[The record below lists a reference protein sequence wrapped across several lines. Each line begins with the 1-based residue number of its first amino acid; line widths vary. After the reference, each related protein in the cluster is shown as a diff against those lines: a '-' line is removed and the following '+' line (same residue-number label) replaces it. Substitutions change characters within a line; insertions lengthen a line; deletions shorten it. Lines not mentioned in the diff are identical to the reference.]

1 MRMSL
6 RSIPGVLGLAAVCS
20 LAVGLPRTPVT
31 AAQSAS
37 FTIPFEDYT
46 LPNGLR
52 VILSPDKAT
61 PTVAVNVWYHVGSKN
76 EVRGRTGFAHFFEH
90 VMFTGSGHVPYGLH
104 DKLTEGVGGFN
115 NGTTNNDRTTYFE
128 SVPSNYLE
136 TQLWLESD
144 RMGFLLETLDL
155 AKMNA
160 QRDIV
165 KNERRQ
171 GVDNQPYGR
180 VDEILSHATYPASH
194 PYSWDVIGSMAD
206 LSAATED
213 DVKSFFR
220 TYYAPN
226 NAILAIAGDF
236 DPARTKTLITKYF
249 GELPRGKPF
258 ERPAVSP
265 VKLAG
270 ETRLIY
276 EDRVPVSRLVIQ
288 WPTVGE
294 RSADTQALNL
304 LGGILAGDRTDRL
317 TKALVYDQ
325 QAAASVGAGQNSNED
340 VGEFRITV
348 TPRPGH
354 SLEKLEASVDAL
366 LQKLKSEGPGADELK
381 RARASLEL
389 GFLRGLESNLNKT
402 FMLSDGA
409 GYHSDP
415 GYFKKE
421 YAAIGAVTPADVQRV
436 AKTYLTGDRVV
447 LSVVPMGEW
456 AQAAKAS
463 EGKRLSR
470 NTDELPVAN
479 VQGAKPPASAPA
491 PPAVPPSPVKSS
503 FDRKV
508 IPTPGAVPPLTVP
521 TWTRSTLANGAELVV
536 IERKGLPLVDFGIWL
551 VGGADQ
557 FEPFPKPGIASFVGP
572 MMLEGT
578 KSKNGEQLAE
588 AQQLLGTRLAI
599 GLGGQTGSL
608 GFTSTT
614 ATFKDTLTLL
624 MDVLLNPTFPADAL
638 ERQRSQRL
646 IGFKQQTAR
655 TAGIAQRVFPKLLYG
670 DEHQLGRVISEASLT
685 GITRDDLVAYHKA
698 YLQPGRAMVVV
709 SGDVNAAEVKKTIE
723 SALAPWA
730 RAGARPAFDYAKLP
744 APKAATIYLVDQPK
758 AAQSTVTIGN
768 PGPPRSTADY
778 YALEVM
784 NAMLGGLFQS
794 RLNANIREEK
804 GYSYGVGSGFGY
816 GRGPGAFRTGGEIVS
831 ADTDKALMEFMKE
844 LRGIMG
850 PRPVTDE
857 ELTTAKA
864 SLIQSLPAEFET
876 VSSVNGAIA
885 SLWLQGLPDDYYQQF
900 VAKVSG
906 VTKEDVV
913 RVAKQY
919 IDLEHLVILVVGD
932 RATIEAPIRATTI
945 APVVILDAEGRPV
958 K

>member
-6 RSIPGVLGLAAVCS
+6 RSIPGILALTVA
-20 LAVGLPRTPVT
+20 VT
-31 AAQSAS
+31 AAQSAPS
-37 FTIPFEDYT
+37 VTIPFEDYT

-52 VILSPDKAT
+52 VVLAPSKAT
-61 PTVAVNVWYHVGSKN
+61 PTVAVNMWYHVGSKN

-115 NGTTNNDRTTYFE
+115 NGTTSNDRTTYYE
-128 SVPSNYLE
+128 QVPSNYLE

-180 VDEILSHATYPASH
+180 VDEILSHATYPRSH
-194 PYSWDVIGSMAD
+194 PYSWDVIGSLED
-206 LSAATED
+206 LTAATEE

-226 NAILAIAGDF
+226 NTILSIAGDF
-236 DPARTKTLITKYF
+236 DPAQAKAWITKYF
-249 GELPRGKPF
+249 GEFPRGRAF
-258 ERPAVSP
+258 ERPNAPP
-265 VKLAG
+265 VQLAG

-294 RSADTQALNL
+294 KSPDGQALNL
-304 LGGILAGDRTDRL
+304 LGAILAGDRTDRL

-325 QAAASVGAGQNSNED
+325 QAAASIGAGQNTNED

-354 SLEKLEASVDAL
+354 SLGELETSIDAL
-366 LQKLKSEGPGADELK
+366 ISKLKSEGPGADELK

-389 GFLRGLESNLNKT
+389 GFLRGLESNLNKA
-402 FMLSDGA
+402 FILADGA
-409 GYHSDP
+409 GFHNDP
-415 GYFKKE
+415 GHFKKE
-421 YAAIGAVTPADVQRV
+421 YADIGAVTPADVQRV
-436 AKTYLTGDRVV
+436 ANKYLTADRVV

-456 AQAAKAS
+456 AQASKADQ
-463 EGKRLSR
+463 GKRFSK
-470 NTDELPVAN
+470 NTDDLPTAN
-479 VQGAKPPASAPA
+479 VKTTAAPPASQGQSA
-491 PPAVPPSPVKSS
+491 PPAPVKSS
-503 FDRKV
+503 FDRTV
-508 IPTPGAVPPLTVP
+508 TPKPGPVPPLTVP
-521 TWTRSTLANGAELVV
+521 KWTKSTLANGAGLIV

-551 VGGADQ
+551 MGGAEHV
-557 FEPFPKPGIASFVGP
+557 EPFEKPGVASFIGP

-578 KSKNGEQLAE
+578 KTKNGEQLAE
-588 AQQLLGTRLAI
+588 AQQQLGIRLAI
-599 GLGGQTGSL
+599 GIGGQTGSV

-614 ATFKDTLTLL
+614 TTFKDTLTLL
-624 MDVLLNPTFPADAL
+624 MDVVLNPTFPNDAL

-646 IGFKQQTAR
+646 IGFKQQMAR
-655 TAGIAQRVFPKLLYG
+655 TAGIAGRVFPKLLYG
-670 DEHQLGRVISEASLT
+670 DEHQLGRVISEGSLSS
-685 GITRDDLVAYHKA
+685 ITREDLLAFHKA
-698 YLQPGRAMVVV
+698 YMQPGRAMVVV
-709 SGDVNAAEVKKTIE
+709 SGDVNPAEVKKTIE
-723 SALAPWA
+723 SAMAPWA
-730 RAGARPAFDYAKLP
+730 KAGAMPAFNYSKLP
-744 APKAATIYLVDQPK
+744 APKATTIYLVDQPK
-758 AAQSTVTIGN
+758 AAQSTVAIGN

-794 RLNANIREEK
+794 RLNANIREDK
-804 GYSYGVGSGFGY
+804 GYSYGVGSGFGF
-816 GRGPGAFRTGGEIVS
+816 GRGPGAFRTGGDIVS
-831 ADTDKALMEFMKE
+831 DKTDAALVEFMKE
-844 LRGIMG
+844 LRGILG

-857 ELTTAKA
+857 ELQTAKA
-864 SLIQSLPAEFET
+864 SLIQSLPSEFET

-885 SLWLQGLPDDYYQQF
+885 SLWLQGLPDDYYNQF
-900 VAKVSG
+900 VAKVSA
-906 VTKEDVV
+906 VTREDVV

-919 IDLEHLVILVVGD
+919 IDLDHLVILVVGD
-932 RATIEAPIRATTI
+932 RASIEEPIRARKI
-945 APVVILDAEGRPV
+945 APVVLLDSEGRPV

>member
-1 MRMSL
+1 MRNSF
-6 RSIPGVLGLAAVCS
+6 RVFPAVLALTVA
-20 LAVGLPRTPVT
+20 VT
-31 AAQSAS
+31 AAQSAPAVS
-37 FTIPFEDYT
+37 IPFEDYT

-52 VILSPDKAT
+52 VVLAPDKAT

-90 VMFTGSGHVPYGLH
+90 VMFTGSGNVPYGTH

-115 NGTTNNDRTTYFE
+115 NGTTNNDRTTYYE
-128 SVPSNYLE
+128 QVPSNYLE

-144 RMGFLLETLDL
+144 RMGYLLETLDL

-180 VDEILSHATYPASH
+180 VDEILSHATYPFSH

-213 DVKSFFR
+213 DVKNFFR

-236 DPARTKTLITKYF
+236 DPAKAKTWVTKYF
-249 GELPRGKPF
+249 GEFRRGPAF
-258 ERPAVSP
+258 QRPAVAP

-270 ETRLIY
+270 EARIIY
-276 EDRVPVSRLVIQ
+276 EDRVPVSRLVMQ

-294 RSADTQALNL
+294 KSNDQQALIL

-325 QAAASVGAGQNSNED
+325 QVAASIGAGQNTNED
-340 VGEFRITV
+340 VGEFRITA

-354 SLEKLEASVDAL
+354 ALEELEKGIDTLIAKV
-366 LQKLKSEGPGADELK
+366 KSEGPGADELK

-409 GYHSDP
+409 GYHNDP
-415 GYFKKE
+415 AHFKKE
-421 YAAIGAVTPADVQRV
+421 YADIGAVTPDDVKRV
-436 AKTYLTGDRVV
+436 ANQYLTRDRVV
-447 LSVVPMGEW
+447 LSIVPMGEW
-456 AQAAKAS
+456 AQASKPS
-463 EGKRLSR
+463 EGKRLSK

-479 VQGAKPPASAPA
+479 VQGGGGTAAPA
-491 PPAVPPSPVKSS
+491 ASGQTPSVPAQPKST
-503 FDRKV
+503 FDRSKE
-508 IPTPGAVPPLTVP
+508 PTPGPVPPLTVP
-521 TWTRSTLANGAELVV
+521 KWTRTPLANGSELIV

-551 VGGADQ
+551 MGGAEQ
-557 FEPFPKPGIASFVGP
+557 FEPFAKPGIASFIGP

-578 KSKNGEQLAE
+578 KTKNGEALAE
-588 AQQLLGTRLAI
+588 AQQMLGTRLSIA
-599 GLGGQTGSL
+599 LGGQTGNL

-614 ATFKDTLTLL
+614 TTFKDTLTLL
-624 MDVLLNPTFPADAL
+624 MDVMLNPTFPADAL

-646 IGFKQQTAR
+646 IAFKQNLAR
-655 TAGIAQRVFPKLLYG
+655 TAGIAGRVFPKLLYG
-670 DEHQLGRVISEASLT
+670 DEHQLGRVLSEPALT
-685 GITRDDLVAYHKA
+685 SITREDLLAFHKA
-698 YLQPGRAMVVV
+698 YLQPGRAIVVV
-709 SGDVNAAEVKKTIE
+709 AGDVNAADVKKTVE
-723 SALAPWA
+723 GAMASWA
-730 RAGARPAFDYAKLP
+730 RAGAKPAFNYAKLP
-744 APKAATIYLVDQPK
+744 APKPTTIYLVDQPK
-758 AAQSTVTIGN
+758 AAQSTVAIGN
-768 PGPPRSTADY
+768 PGPPRDTADY

-794 RLNANIREEK
+794 RLTANFREDK
-804 GYSYGVGSGFGY
+804 GYTYGVGSGFGY

-831 ADTDKALMEFMKE
+831 AKTDAALVEFMKE
-844 LRGIMG
+844 LRGITG

-857 ELTTAKA
+857 ELATAKA
-864 SLIQSLPAEFET
+864 SLIQSLPSEFET

-885 SLWLQGLPDDYYQQF
+885 SLWLQGLPDNYYEQF
-900 VAKVSG
+900 SAKVAT

-913 RVAKQY
+913 RVAKKY
-919 IDLEHLVILVVGD
+919 IDLDHLVILVVGD
-932 RATIEAPIRATTI
+932 RESIEAPLRATKI
-945 APVVILDAEGRPV
+945 APVVVLDSEGRAV

>member
-1 MRMSL
+1 MRTFL
-6 RSIPGVLGLAAVCS
+6 RSIPGVLALTVAVS
-20 LAVGLPRTPVT
+20 
-31 AAQSAS
+31 AAQSAPS
-37 FTIPFEDYT
+37 VTIPFEDYT

-52 VILSPDKAT
+52 VVLAPHKAT
-61 PTVAVNVWYHVGSKN
+61 PTVAVNMWYHVGSKN

-115 NGTTNNDRTTYFE
+115 NGTTSNDRTTYYE

-180 VDEILSHATYPASH
+180 VDELLSHATYPRSH
-194 PYSWDVIGSMAD
+194 PYSWDVIGSMED
-206 LSAATED
+206 LSAATEE

-226 NAILAIAGDF
+226 NTILAIAGDF
-236 DPARTKTLITKYF
+236 DPAQAKAWVTKYF
-249 GELPRGKPF
+249 GEFPRGRPF
-258 ERPAVSP
+258 ERPSAPP

-294 RSADTQALNL
+294 KSPDGQALNL

-325 QAAASVGAGQNSNED
+325 QAAASIGAGQNTNED
-340 VGEFRITV
+340 VGEFRITA

-354 SLEKLEASVDAL
+354 SLEELETSIDAL
-366 LQKLKSEGPGADELK
+366 LSKLKSEGPGADELK

-389 GFLRGLESNLNKT
+389 GFLRGLESNLNKA
-402 FMLSDGA
+402 FILADGA
-409 GYHSDP
+409 GFHDDP
-415 GYFKKE
+415 GHFKKE
-421 YAAIGAVTPADVQRV
+421 YADIGAVTPADIQRV
-436 AKTYLTGDRVV
+436 ARTYLTAERVV

-456 AQAAKAS
+456 AQASKADQ
-463 EGKRLSR
+463 GKRFSK
-470 NTDELPVAN
+470 NTDELPTAN
-479 VQGAKPPASAPA
+479 VKTADAPVSGSQGQSVPPA
-491 PPAVPPSPVKSS
+491 PVKSS
-503 FDRKV
+503 FDRTV
-508 IPTPGAVPPLTVP
+508 TPKPGPVPPLTVP
-521 TWTRSTLANGAELVV
+521 KWTKSTLANGAGLIV

-551 VGGADQ
+551 MGGAEHV
-557 FEPFPKPGIASFVGP
+557 EPFEKPGVASFIGP

-578 KSKNGEQLAE
+578 KTKNGEQLAE
-588 AQQLLGTRLAI
+588 AQQQLGIRLAI
-599 GLGGQTGSL
+599 GIGGQTGSV

-624 MDVLLNPTFPADAL
+624 MDVVLNPIFPADAL

-646 IGFKQQTAR
+646 IGFKQQMAR
-655 TAGIAQRVFPKLLYG
+655 TVGIAGRVFPKLLYG
-670 DEHQLGRVISEASLT
+670 DEHQLGRVISEGSLT
-685 GITRDDLVAYHKA
+685 SITRDDLIAFHKA
-698 YLQPGRAMVVV
+698 YMQPGRAMVVV
-709 SGDVNAAEVKKTIE
+709 AGDVNPAEVKKTVE
-723 SALAPWA
+723 SAMASWA
-730 RAGARPAFDYAKLP
+730 KAGATPAFNYSKLP
-744 APKAATIYLVDQPK
+744 APKATTIYLVDQPK
-758 AAQSTVTIGN
+758 AAQSTVAIGN

-794 RLNANIREEK
+794 RLNANIREDK
-804 GYSYGVGSGFGY
+804 GYSYGVGSGFGF
-816 GRGPGAFRTGGEIVS
+816 GRGPGAFRTGGDIVS
-831 ADTDKALMEFMKE
+831 DKTDAALVEFMKE

-857 ELTTAKA
+857 ELQTAKA
-864 SLIQSLPAEFET
+864 SLIQSLPSEFET

-885 SLWLQGLPDDYYQQF
+885 SLWLQGLPDDYYNQF
-900 VAKVSG
+900 VARVSA

-913 RVAKQY
+913 RVAKQH
-919 IDLEHLVILVVGD
+919 IDLDHLVILVVGD
-932 RATIEAPIRATTI
+932 RATIEAPIRATKI
-945 APVVILDAEGRPV
+945 APVVLLNSEGRPV

>member
-1 MRMSL
+1 MRMSFRL
-6 RSIPGVLGLAAVCS
+6 IPGVLALTVA
-20 LAVGLPRTPVT
+20 LT
-31 AAQSAS
+31 AAQSAPAV
-37 FTIPFEDYT
+37 TIPFEDYT

-52 VILSPDKAT
+52 VVLSPHKAT
-61 PTVAVNVWYHVGSKN
+61 PTVAVNMWYHVGSKN

-115 NGTTNNDRTTYFE
+115 NGTTSNDRTTYYE

-180 VDEILSHATYPASH
+180 VDEILAHATYPRSH
-194 PYSWDVIGSMAD
+194 PYSWDVIGSMED

-226 NAILAIAGDF
+226 NTILAIAGDF
-236 DPARTKTLITKYF
+236 DPAQAKAWVTKYF
-249 GELPRGKPF
+249 GGIPRGKPF
-258 ERPAVSP
+258 ARPAVPP

-288 WPTVGE
+288 WPTIGE
-294 RSADTQALNL
+294 KSADQQALNL

-325 QAAASVGAGQNSNED
+325 QAAASIGAGQNTNED

-354 SLEKLEASVDAL
+354 SLEKLETSIDAL
-366 LQKLKSEGPGADELK
+366 LARLKSEGPGADELK

-389 GFLRGLESNLNKT
+389 GFLRGLESNLNKV
-402 FMLSDGA
+402 FILSDGA
-409 GYHSDP
+409 GFHDNP
-415 GYFKKE
+415 GHFKKE
-421 YAAIGAVTPADVQRV
+421 YADIGAVTPADVQRV
-436 AKTYLTGDRVV
+436 ARTYLTAERVV

-456 AQAAKAS
+456 AQASKAN
-463 EGKRLSR
+463 EGKRFSR
-470 NTDELPVAN
+470 NSEELPVAN
-479 VQGAKPPASAPA
+479 VKASGAPAPSAPA
-491 PPAVPPSPVKSS
+491 GEKAAGQAASGAPAKPA
-503 FDRKV
+503 FDRTV
-508 IPTPGAVPPLTVP
+508 VPTPGPVPPLIVP
-521 TWTRSTLANGAELVV
+521 TWTRSTLANGAELIV
-536 IERKGLPLVDFGIWL
+536 IERKGLPLVDFGIYL
-551 VGGADQ
+551 MGGAEHV
-557 FEPFPKPGIASFVGP
+557 EPFEKPGVASFLGP

-578 KSKNGEQLAE
+578 KTKNGEALAE
-588 AQQLLGTRLAI
+588 AQQLLGIRLAI
-599 GLGGQTGSL
+599 GVGGQSGSV

-624 MDVLLNPTFPADAL
+624 MDVVLNPIFPADAL

-646 IGFKQQTAR
+646 IGFKQQMAR
-655 TAGIAQRVFPKLLYG
+655 TAGIAGRVFPKLLYG
-670 DEHQLGRVISEASLT
+670 DEHQLGRVISEGSLSS
-685 GITRDDLVAYHKA
+685 ITREDLIAFHKA

-709 SGDVNAAEVKKTIE
+709 SGDVNAAEVKKAIDGAMT
-723 SALAPWA
+723 SWG
-730 RAGARPAFDYAKLP
+730 RAGAKPAFNYTKLP
-744 APKAATIYLVDQPK
+744 APKATTIYLVDQPK
-758 AAQSTVTIGN
+758 AAQSTVAIGN

-804 GYSYGVGSGFGY
+804 GYSYGVGSGFGF
-816 GRGPGAFRTGGEIVS
+816 GRGPGAFRTGGDIVS
-831 ADTDKALMEFMKE
+831 AKTDAALVEFMKE

-857 ELTTAKA
+857 ELQTAKA
-864 SLIQSLPAEFET
+864 SLIQSLPSEFET

-900 VAKVSG
+900 VAKVSS
-906 VTKEDVV
+906 VTKEDIV

-932 RATIEAPIRATTI
+932 REAIEAPIRATKI
-945 APVVILDAEGRPV
+945 APVVILNSEGRPV

>member
-1 MRMSL
+1 MSF
-6 RSIPGVLGLAAVCS
+6 RSIPAVLALTVA
-20 LAVGLPRTPVT
+20 VT
-31 AAQSAS
+31 AAQSTPAV
-37 FTIPFEDYT
+37 TIPFEDYT

-52 VILSPDKAT
+52 VVLSPHKAT
-61 PTVAVNVWYHVGSKN
+61 PTVAVNMWYHVGSKN

-115 NGTTNNDRTTYFE
+115 NGTTSNDRTTYYE
-128 SVPSNYLE
+128 QVPANYLE
-136 TQLWLESD
+136 TQIWLESD

-180 VDEILSHATYPASH
+180 VDEILAHATYPRSH
-194 PYSWDVIGSMAD
+194 PYSWDVIGSLED

-213 DVKSFFR
+213 DVKAFFR

-226 NAILAIAGDF
+226 NTILSIAGDF
-236 DPARTKTLITKYF
+236 DPAQVKAWVRKYF
-249 GELPRGKPF
+249 GDFPRGKPF
-258 ERPAVSP
+258 ARPAVSP

-294 RSADTQALNL
+294 RSEDQQALNL

-325 QAAASVGAGQNSNED
+325 QAAASIGAGQNTNED

-348 TPRPGH
+348 TPRAGH
-354 SLEKLEASVDAL
+354 SLGELETSIDAL
-366 LQKLKSEGPGADELK
+366 LGKLKSEGPGADELK

-389 GFLRGLESNLNKT
+389 GFLRGLESNLNKV
-402 FMLSDGA
+402 FILSDGA
-409 GYHSDP
+409 GFHNDP
-415 GYFKKE
+415 GHFKKE
-421 YAAIGAVTPADVQRV
+421 YADIGAVTPADVQRV
-436 AKTYLTGDRVV
+436 ARTYLTADRVV
-447 LSVVPMGEW
+447 LSVVPLGEW
-456 AQAAKAS
+456 AQAAK
-463 EGKRLSR
+463 EDQGKRFSR
-470 NTDELPVAN
+470 NSEELPVAN
-479 VQGAKPPASAPA
+479 VKTLEAPATPPATATAATGTSAQSG
-491 PPAVPPSPVKSS
+491 PPL
-503 FDRKV
+503 DRTV
-508 IPTPGAVPPLTVP
+508 VPTPGPVPALTVP
-521 TWTRSTLANGAELVV
+521 RWTRSTLANGADLIV

-551 VGGADQ
+551 MGGAEHV
-557 FEPFPKPGIASFVGP
+557 EPFEKPGVASFLGP

-578 KSKNGEQLAE
+578 KTKNGEALAE
-588 AQQLLGTRLAI
+588 AQQLLGIRLSI
-599 GLGGQTGSL
+599 GVGGQSGNV

-624 MDVLLNPTFPADAL
+624 MDVVLNPTFPADAL

-646 IGFKQQTAR
+646 IGFKQQMAR
-655 TAGIAQRVFPKLLYG
+655 TAGIAGRVFPKLLYG
-670 DEHQLGRVISEASLT
+670 DEHQLGRVISEGSLSS
-685 GITRDDLVAYHKA
+685 ITREDLIAFHKS

-709 SGDVNAAEVKKTIE
+709 SGDVNAAEVKKTVE
-723 SALAPWA
+723 SAMTSWA
-730 RAGARPAFDYAKLP
+730 RAGAKPAFNYSKLP
-744 APKAATIYLVDQPK
+744 APKATTIYLVDQPK
-758 AAQSTVTIGN
+758 AAQSTVAIGN
-768 PGPPRSTADY
+768 PGPPRTTADY

-794 RLNANIREEK
+794 RLNANIREDK
-804 GYSYGVGSGFGY
+804 GYSYGVGSGFGF
-816 GRGPGAFRTGGEIVS
+816 GRGPGAFRTGGDIVS
-831 ADTDKALMEFMKE
+831 AKTDAALVEFMKE

-857 ELTTAKA
+857 ELETAKA
-864 SLIQSLPAEFET
+864 SLIQSLPSEFET
-876 VSSVNGAIA
+876 VSSVSGAIA

-900 VAKVSG
+900 VARVSA

-919 IDLEHLVILVVGD
+919 IDVDHLVILVVGD
-932 RATIEAPIRATTI
+932 RETIEAPLRATKI
-945 APVVILDAEGRPV
+945 APVVMLTAEGRPV

>member
-1 MRMSL
+1 MRMSF
-6 RSIPGVLGLAAVCS
+6 RSIPAVLGLVA
-20 LAVGLPRTPVT
+20 VT

-144 RMGFLLETLDL
+144 RMGFLLDTLDL

-180 VDEILSHATYPASH
+180 VNEILSHATYPASH

-206 LSAATED
+206 LSAATEE
-213 DVKSFFR
+213 DVKAFFR
-220 TYYAPN
+220 MYYAPN

-236 DPARTKTLITKYF
+236 DPGKAKALITKYF
-249 GELPRGKPF
+249 GELPRGQPIA
-258 ERPAVSP
+258 RPSVAP

-276 EDRVPVSRLVIQ
+276 EDRVPVSRLVMQ

-354 SLEKLEASVDAL
+354 ALEKLEASVDAL

-389 GFLRGLESNLNKT
+389 GFLRGLESNLNKA
-402 FMLSDGA
+402 FMLADGA
-409 GYHSDP
+409 GYHNDP

-421 YAAIGAVTPADVQRV
+421 YAAIGAVTPADIQRV
-436 AKTYLTGDRVV
+436 ANTYLTADRAV

-456 AQAAKAS
+456 AQASKAS
-463 EGKRLSR
+463 EGKRFSR

-479 VQGAKPPASAPA
+479 VQGGKPPAPAAPA
-491 PPAVPPSPVKSS
+491 AQQTAPLAPVQPS

-508 IPTPGAVPPLTVP
+508 IPTPGPVPPLSVP
-521 TWTRSTLANGAELVV
+521 KWTRSTLSNGADLIV

-551 VGGADQ
+551 MGGFDQ
-557 FEPFPKPGIASFVGP
+557 FEPFAKPGIASFVGP

-599 GLGGQTGSL
+599 GLGGQSGSL

-646 IGFKQQTAR
+646 IGFKQQMAR
-655 TAGIAQRVFPKLLYG
+655 TAGIAARAFPKLLYG
-670 DEHQLGRVISEASLT
+670 DEHQLGRVVSEASLT

-698 YLQPGRAMVVV
+698 LLQPGRAMVVV
-709 SGDVNAAEVKKTIE
+709 SGDVNAAEVRKTIDG
-723 SALAPWA
+723 ALAPWA
-730 RAGARPAFDYAKLP
+730 RAGAKPAFDYAKLP
-744 APKAATIYLVDQPK
+744 APKAATIYLIDQPK
-758 AAQSTVTIGN
+758 AAQSTVAIGN

-794 RLNANIREEK
+794 RLNANIREDK

-816 GRGPGAFRTGGEIVS
+816 GRGPGAFRTGGDIVS
-831 ADTDKALMEFMKE
+831 ANTDKALVEFMKE

-857 ELTTAKA
+857 ELATAKA

-900 VAKVSG
+900 VAKVSA
-906 VTKEDVV
+906 VTREDVV

-919 IDLEHLVILVVGD
+919 IDLDHLVILVVGD
-932 RATIEAPIRATTI
+932 RATIEAPLRASKI
-945 APVVILDAEGRPV
+945 APVVILDAEGRAG

>member
-1 MRMSL
+1 MRAAL
-6 RSIPGVLGLAAVCS
+6 RSILGVLAFTGAL
-20 LAVGLPRTPVT
+20 T
-31 AAQSAS
+31 AAQSAPAV
-37 FTIPFEDYT
+37 TIPFEDYT

-52 VILSPDKAT
+52 VVLAPHKAT
-61 PTVAVNVWYHVGSKN
+61 PTVAVNMWYHVGSKN

-115 NGTTNNDRTTYFE
+115 NGTTSNDRTTYYE
-128 SVPSNYLE
+128 QAPSNYLE
-136 TQLWLESD
+136 TLLWLESD

-180 VDEILSHATYPASH
+180 VGEILSHATYPRSH
-194 PYSWDVIGSMAD
+194 PYSWDVIGSMED
-206 LSAATED
+206 LSAATEE

-226 NAILAIAGDF
+226 NTILAIAGDF
-236 DPARTKTLITKYF
+236 DPAQAKAWVTKYF
-249 GELPRGKPF
+249 GEFPRGQPF
-258 ERPAVSP
+258 ARPAAPP

-294 RSADTQALNL
+294 KSADETALSL

-325 QAAASVGAGQNSNED
+325 QAAASIGAGQNSNED

-354 SLEKLEASVDAL
+354 SLEKLEASIDAL
-366 LQKLKSEGPGADELK
+366 LSTLKSEGPGADELR

-389 GFLRGLESNLNKT
+389 GFLRGLESNLNKV
-402 FMLSDGA
+402 FILSDGA
-409 GYHSDP
+409 GFHNDP
-415 GYFKKE
+415 GHFKKE
-421 YAAIGAVTPADVQRV
+421 YAAIGAVTPADIQRV
-436 AKTYLTGDRVV
+436 ARTYLTTDRIV

-456 AQAAKAS
+456 SQAAKPD
-463 EGKRLSR
+463 EGKRFSK
-470 NTDELPVAN
+470 NTDDLPVAN
-479 VQGAKPPASAPA
+479 VRAPEASGTGSEVVEGGLIAMTSMAVQKPAG
-491 PPAVPPSPVKSS
+491 

-508 IPTPGAVPPLTVP
+508 IPTPGPVPPLTVP
-521 TWTRSTLANGAELVV
+521 TWTKSTLANGAGLIV
-536 IERKGLPLVDFGIWL
+536 IERRGLPLVDFGIWL
-551 VGGADQ
+551 MGGAEHV
-557 FEPFPKPGIASFVGP
+557 EPFAKPGVASFIGP

-578 KSKNGEQLAE
+578 TTKNGEALAE
-588 AQQLLGTRLAI
+588 AQQLLGIRLAI
-599 GLGGQTGSL
+599 GIGGQSGSV

-614 ATFKDTLTLL
+614 STFKDTLTLL
-624 MDVLLNPTFPADAL
+624 MDVVLNPTFPADAL

-646 IGFKQQTAR
+646 IAFKQNMAR
-655 TAGIAQRVFPKLLYG
+655 TAGIAGRVFPKLLYG
-670 DEHQLGRVISEASLT
+670 DEHQLGRVVSEGSLAS
-685 GITRDDLVAYHKA
+685 ITRDDLVAFHKA
-698 YLQPGRAMVVV
+698 YMQPGRATVVV
-709 SGDVNAAEVKKTIE
+709 SGDVNAAEVRKTIDAAMA
-723 SALAPWA
+723 SWA
-730 RAGARPAFDYAKLP
+730 RSGEKPAFNYAKLP
-744 APKAATIYLVDQPK
+744 APKATTIYLVDHPK

-784 NAMLGGLFQS
+784 NTMLGGMFQS
-794 RLNANIREEK
+794 RLNANIREDK

-816 GRGPGAFRTGGEIVS
+816 GRGPGAFRTGGDIVS
-831 ADTDKALMEFMKE
+831 DKTAAALVEFMKE
-844 LRGIMG
+844 LGGILG
-850 PRPVTDE
+850 PRAVTDE
-857 ELTTAKA
+857 EMQTSKA
-864 SLIQSLPAEFET
+864 ALIQSLPSEFET

-900 VAKVSG
+900 VTRVSA
-906 VTKEDVV
+906 VTKADVV
-913 RVAKQY
+913 RVAKQH
-919 IDLEHLVILVVGD
+919 IDLDHLVILVVGD
-932 RATIEAPIRATTI
+932 RETIEAPIRAAKI
-945 APVVILDAEGRPV
+945 APVVILNSEGRPA